1 MLAAALRAP
10 LVARAAARAAAPSLR
25 ARAGAPSRAA
35 AARSRALSSAAAGA
49 PSDVMAGSNGLTG
62 DAAELY
68 ATAAA
73 FSAERIAPHAA
84 KWDEEK
90 IFPEDTLR
98 AAAGLGL
105 ACMYVRE
112 DVGGSALTRAQGVP
126 IIEALAEG
134 CVSTAAYVTIHNMVA
149 WMIDTWGSPAQ
160 REQYL
165 PRMATME
172 LFASYCLTE
181 PNAGSDAASLTTKA
195 VRGADGGWTLT
206 GSKAFISGGGRS
218 DVYVVMAR
226 TGGPGAGGVSAFIV
240 DRDTPGLTFGKQER
254 KMGWNSQPTA
264 AVFFEGVRLPAGA
277 LLGAP
282 GDGFKYAM
290 KGLDGGRLSIAACSV
305 GGAAACFHAARAH
318 VQVRKQFGKPLVAN
332 QAVAFSLA
340 GMATD
345 LTLARM
351 LTRSAAAAYDAG
363 DPNTRALCAMA
374 KRVASEKGFDV
385 ANAALQAHG
394 GYGYLKDYPVERFVR
409 DLRVNMILEGAN
421 EVMHVILARALLEG
435 APVA

>member
-10 LVARAAARAAAPSLR
+10 LARATARAARVARRAAAS
-25 ARAGAPSRAA
+25 ASAPAASSRAA
-35 AARSRALSSAAAGA
+35 SAAAAGA
-49 PSDVMAGSNGLTG
+49 PSDVMSGANGLSG
-62 DAAELY
+62 DALELY
-68 ATAAA
+68 ETAAA

-84 KWDEEK
+84 RWDEEK
-90 IFPEDTLR
+90 VFPEETLR
-98 AAAGLGL
+98 AAARLGL

-112 DVGGSALTRAQGVP
+112 DVGGSGLTRAQGVP
-126 IIEALAEG
+126 VIEALAEG

-149 WMIDTWGSPAQ
+149 WMVDTWGSPAQ
-160 REQYL
+160 REKYL
-165 PRMATME
+165 PRLATME

-181 PNAGSDAASLTTKA
+181 PNAGSDAASLATRA
-195 VRGADGGWTLT
+195 ARGADGRWTLN

-240 DRDTPGLTFGKQER
+240 DRDAPGLSFGKQER

-264 AVFFEGVRLPAGA
+264 AVFFENCTLPADA
-277 LLGAP
+277 LLGAE

-318 VQVRKQFGKPLVAN
+318 VQVRRQFGKPLVAN

-351 LTRSAAAAYDAG
+351 LTRSAAAAYDAR
-363 DPNTRALCAMA
+363 DANTRALCAMA
-374 KRVASEKGFDV
+374 KRVASEKGFAV